1 MTRKQM
7 KDKAKGQLKGNW
19 KWAVLATLINILV
32 LAGLE
37 YFGGKLGK
45 SESIFSIFGVIVLLL
60 AGFIGTNLAVVF
72 LNLSDMLADTN
83 DVFAS
88 AFNGFEGN
96 NFKPL
101 FINYLLSSI
110 FKFLWGLLLFF
121 PGVVKHY
128 SYAMSPYIVRD
139 YVRSGKDIKAT
150 EAIKLSRE
158 LMKGHKLD
166 LFVLDLSF
174 IGWEILASMTLGI
187 GYLWLI
193 PYMQTTKANFF
204 HALAGEKYLH

>member
-1 MTRKQM
+1 M

-19 KWAVLATLINILV
+19 KWAVLVALINILV

-37 YFGGKLGK
+37 YLGGKLGK
-45 SESIFSIFGVIVLLL
+45 SEGIFSIFGVIVPLL
-60 AGFIGTNLAVVF
+60 AGFIGTNLAIIF

-110 FKFLWGLLLFF
+110 FKFLWSLLLFI

-128 SYAMSPYIVRD
+128 SYAMSRYIVHD

-158 LMKGHKLD
+158 FMKGHKLD

-174 IGWEILASMTLGI
+174 IGWEILANMTLGI

-193 PYMQTTKANFF
+193 PYIQTTRANFF
-204 HALAGEKYLH
+204 HALADKKYLR

>member
-1 MTRKQM
+1 MTRKEM

-19 KWAVLATLINILV
+19 KWAVLVVLINILV

-37 YFGGKLGK
+37 YLGGKLGK

-60 AGFIGTNLAVVF
+60 AGFIGTNLAVIF
-72 LNLSDMLADTN
+72 LNLSDMLADTH

-110 FKFLWGLLLFF
+110 FKFL
-121 PGVVKHY
+121 
-128 SYAMSPYIVRD
+128 
-139 YVRSGKDIKAT
+139 
-150 EAIKLSRE
+150 
-158 LMKGHKLD
+158 
-166 LFVLDLSF
+166 
-174 IGWEILASMTLGI
+174 
-187 GYLWLI
+187 
-193 PYMQTTKANFF
+193 
-204 HALAGEKYLH
+204 

>member
-1 MTRKQM
+1 M

-37 YFGGKLGK
+37 YLGGKLGK
-45 SESIFSIFGVIVLLL
+45 SESIFSIFGIIVLLL

-72 LNLSDMLADTN
+72 LNLSDMLANTD

-101 FINYLLSSI
+101 FINYLLSSF

-139 YVRSGKDIKAT
+139 HVRSGKEIKAT

-193 PYMQTTKANFF
+193 PYIQTTKANFF
-204 HALAGEKYLH
+204 HALAGQKYLH